1 MEITEFLASYSGIM
15 AKLGQMGKV
24 KTNLLNKKNTAAAL
38 ERWQSI
44 PADEIARL
52 DQEIGSAEVINK
64 SIVFTQTALLYNAV
78 GVLNIVPVK
87 DIVWMYPHVV
97 TQRMNFIPYNKM
109 HQLYIMERSG
119 EMHNIQIAQT
129 GGFSKKQ
136 PAVDF
141 IDKFKATVD
150 PVRPG
155 IVYGF
160 SDDANRLF
168 HQNLQQAVEMVD
180 QRSGL

>member
-1 MEITEFLASYSGIM
+1 MEITEYLASYSGIIS
-15 AKLGQMGKV
+15 KVGQMGKV

-38 ERWQSI
+38 ERWQTLS
-44 PADEIARL
+44 AEELSRL
-52 DQEIGSAEVINK
+52 DQEIGSAEVIYK
-64 SIVFTQTALLYNAV
+64 SITFTQTALLYNSV
-78 GVLNIVPVK
+78 GVLNVVPVK
-87 DIVWMYPHVV
+87 DIIWMYPHVV

-109 HQLYIMERSG
+109 HQIYIMERSG
-119 EMHNIQIAQT
+119 EMHNIQVAQT

-136 PAVDF
+136 PGVDF